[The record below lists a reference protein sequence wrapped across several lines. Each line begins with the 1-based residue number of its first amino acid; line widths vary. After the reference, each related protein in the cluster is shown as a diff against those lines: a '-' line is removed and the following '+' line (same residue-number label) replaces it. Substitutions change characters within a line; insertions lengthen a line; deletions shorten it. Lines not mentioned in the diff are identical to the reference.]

1 MAIAVTKPITNP
13 VSITFWVLYNAEN
26 IATTNEI
33 IIVQGSTNDLN
44 VLFSDFNSVLMASQ
58 VRAVLI
64 ISPQVCLKIVSM
76 FVFIS

>member
-1 MAIAVTKPITNP
+1 
-13 VSITFWVLYNAEN
+13 
-26 IATTNEI
+26 
-33 IIVQGSTNDLN
+33 
-44 VLFSDFNSVLMASQ
+44 MASQ

>member
-26 IATTNEI
+26 TDTTNET
-33 IIVQGSTNDLN
+33 IIVQGNTKVLN
-44 VLFSDFNSVLMASQ
+44 VLFSDFNSFLMASQ